1 MDYEILSAPPT
12 MGCLLAGATIFVAL
26 ASKPTAVRNV
36 LAPRVR
42 WDTVQVVQGLLRCK
56 AADTWFS
63 AFPFL
68 GNEIQYVLLLP
79 MLAWFMADGG
89 STARLFSLAAFV
101 ACYLS
106 NAVKTQL
113 KLPRPPL
120 KLHVGKGDSVGETA
134 RQEHERIAEQYGF
147 PSTHS
152 AHAMILSRLLAEA
165 CLVTVPGRAAFVVA
179 HTAHVVLSRLYM
191 GVHSLAD
198 VSRPCSTLPSSTPP
212 APHPCPLVILPCAR
226 LHAMPPRSDR
236 LDESPITM
244 DHATGRC
251 AQVLAGLC
259 IGALLA
265 AGGFAPLAALCSGA
279 ATDGSQRA
287 IAGYALAIV
296 AALLLFP
303 DKRGSTYEETV
314 SFAGVHLGLFV
325 ASCRGAWSVP
335 ALPTPHSSMAP
346 AAHFV
351 VGLVA
356 LGVLRTAVSAAA
368 KQVVRRLVP
377 AGPLATLA
385 GLARVLLVNAAA
397 AWWVMAIHPSWLVAK
412 LFVGGHE

>member
-198 VSRPCSTLPSSTPP
+198 V
-212 APHPCPLVILPCAR
+212 
-226 LHAMPPRSDR
+226 
-236 LDESPITM
+236 
-244 DHATGRC
+244 
-251 AQVLAGLC
+251 LAGLC